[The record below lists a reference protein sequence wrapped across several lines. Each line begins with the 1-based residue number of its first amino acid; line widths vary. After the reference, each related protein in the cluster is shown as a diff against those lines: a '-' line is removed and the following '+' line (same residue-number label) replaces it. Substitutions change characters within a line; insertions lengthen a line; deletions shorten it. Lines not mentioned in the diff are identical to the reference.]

1 MDWTG
6 RMDGFGAPI
15 LAGQVR
21 GQVDGSEEVGET
33 GEDRRGRGVAR
44 DWVQPG
50 RREFRGHVEK
60 T

>member
-15 LAGQVR
+15 LAGQVW
-21 GQVDGSEEVGET
+21 GQVDGSEEIGET
-33 GEDRRGRGVAR
+33 GEDRGGRGVAR

-50 RREFRGHVEK
+50 RWKFRGHV
-60 T
+60 